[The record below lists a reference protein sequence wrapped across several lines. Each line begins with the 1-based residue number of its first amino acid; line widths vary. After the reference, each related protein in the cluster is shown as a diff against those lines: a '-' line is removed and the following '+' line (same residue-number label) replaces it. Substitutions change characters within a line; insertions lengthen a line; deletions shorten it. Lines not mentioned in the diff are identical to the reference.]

1 MMSAREPAKKICQN
15 SLIFMPQNNIGFH
28 GRKKPVLSLLSAYF
42 TWVKSDKESSPV
54 VGRFKRSGV

>member
-1 MMSAREPAKKICQN
+1 
-15 SLIFMPQNNIGFH
+15 MPQNNIGFH